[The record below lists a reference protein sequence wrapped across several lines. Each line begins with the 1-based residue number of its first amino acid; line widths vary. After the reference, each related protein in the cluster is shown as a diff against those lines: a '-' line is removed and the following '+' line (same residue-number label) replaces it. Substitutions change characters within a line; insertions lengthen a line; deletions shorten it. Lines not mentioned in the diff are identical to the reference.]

1 MLAMHYQGRY
11 DSGIHYQKGFPM
23 ARFNHP
29 LVFLILALIAG
40 IACGLYPIPAVVSF
54 ADTIAMIFVS
64 LLKLI
69 SLPLIFLA
77 IVSTVTQMASKT
89 ELRIYGGKVLQ
100 YTLLTTVIAATLGLI
115 LFLSL
120 NPVGIAQEFPL
131 GDVVSVPEGTYL
143 EYLIGSIP
151 SNIITPFSEGNVI
164 AVLLLA
170 LIMSYAIIHLPE
182 GQKSYLNN
190 LFSNL
195 FSAILEIAKVI
206 LKFIPIAIW
215 AFITQFVVSMKG
227 GEQLASIAVYLAC
240 VLLANL
246 IQAVIILPLF
256 LRAKGLSPLKTVKA
270 MYPALNVAFW
280 SKSSAATLPITMQCA
295 KERLGISEKTAGF
308 SLPLCTAINM
318 NGCAG
323 FIVITVLFVAMSNGI
338 VFSHFEL
345 AAWVLIATLAAFGNA
360 GVPMGC
366 YFLSLAL
373 LTAMN
378 VPLNLMFVILP
389 FYAFLDMVET
399 AINVWSDACVTA
411 AVDKDLGES

>member
-1 MLAMHYQGRY
+1 
-11 DSGIHYQKGFPM
+11 M
-23 ARFNHP
+23 AFFKHP
-29 LVFLILALIAG
+29 VFFLILALIAG
-40 IACGLYPIPAVVSF
+40 LISGFYPIPLVISA
-54 ADTIAMIFVS
+54 ADTVAMIFVS

-69 SLPLIFLA
+69 SLPIIFLA
-77 IVSTVTQMASKT
+77 LVSTITQMASKS
-89 ELRIYGGKVLQ
+89 ELKLYGGTVLK
-100 YTLLTTVIAATLGLI
+100 YTLLTTVLAATIGLGL
-115 LFLSL
+115 FLWL
-120 NPVGIAQEFPL
+120 NPVALAHEFPV
-131 GDVVSVPEGTYL
+131 GHVAVIPDGTYWD
-143 EYLIGSIP
+143 YLLSSIP

-170 LIMSYAIIHLPE
+170 LLMSFAIIQLPE
-182 GQKSYLNN
+182 DKKTFLNQ

-195 FSAILEIAKVI
+195 FAAILQIAKTV

-215 AFITQFVVSMKG
+215 AFITQFVLTLKG
-227 GEQLASIAVYLAC
+227 GDQLASIAVYLAC

-246 IQAVIILPLF
+246 IQAVIVLPAF
-256 LRAKGLSPLKTVKA
+256 LKAKGLSPLKVVKA

-280 SKSSAATLPITMQCA
+280 SKSSAATLPLTMQCA
-295 KERLGISEKTAGF
+295 TERLGVSQKTAGF

-318 NGCAG
+318 NGCAA
-323 FIVITVLFVAMSNGI
+323 FIVITVLFVAMSNGM
-338 VFSHFEL
+338 VFSPFEL
-345 AAWVLIATLAAFGNA
+345 GAWIFIATLAAIGNA

-399 AINVWSDACVTA
+399 SINVFSDACVTA
-411 AVDKDLGES
+411 AVDKDLK

>member
-1 MLAMHYQGRY
+1 
-11 DSGIHYQKGFPM
+11 M
-23 ARFNHP
+23 ALLRHP
-29 LVFLILALIAG
+29 IFFLILALVVG
-40 IACGLYPIPAVVSF
+40 VVCGLYPVPAVISV
-54 ADTIAMIFVS
+54 ADTVAMIFVS

-77 IVSTVTQMASKT
+77 LISTITQMANKA
-89 ELRIYGGKVLQ
+89 ELRLYGGKVLK
-100 YTLLTTVIAATLGLI
+100 YTLLTTILAASLGLG
-115 LFLSL
+115 LFLWL
-120 NPVGIAQEFPL
+120 NPAALAHEFPL
-131 GDVVSVPEGTYL
+131 GEVPVVPKGTYWD
-143 EYLIGSIP
+143 YLLSSIP
-151 SNIITPFSEGNVI
+151 SNIIAPFSEGNVI

-170 LIMSYAIIHLPE
+170 LLMSFAIIQLPDT
-182 GQKSYLNN
+182 QKSFLNN

-195 FSAILEIAKVI
+195 FAALLQIAKTI

-215 AFITQFVVSMKG
+215 AFITQFVVSLKG
-227 GEQLASIAVYLAC
+227 GDQLASIAVYLAC
-240 VLLANL
+240 VLLANI
-246 IQAVIILPLF
+246 IQAVVILPAF
-256 LRAKGLSPLKTVKA
+256 LKAKGLSPIKTIKA

-295 KERLGISEKTAGF
+295 TERLGVSQKTAGF

-323 FIVITVLFVAMSNGI
+323 FIIITVLFVSMSNGL
-338 VFSHFEL
+338 VFSPFEL
-345 AAWVLIATLAAFGNA
+345 GAWIFIATLTAIGNA

-389 FYAFLDMVET
+389 FYAFIDMVET

-411 AVDKDLGES
+411 AVDKDIQGK